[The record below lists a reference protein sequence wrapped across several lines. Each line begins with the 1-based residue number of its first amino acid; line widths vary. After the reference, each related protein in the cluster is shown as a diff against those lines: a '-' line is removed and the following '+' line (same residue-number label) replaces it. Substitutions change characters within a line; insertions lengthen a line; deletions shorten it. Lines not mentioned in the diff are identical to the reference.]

1 MAIIVQV
8 MEPSD
13 AAAEAEVADC
23 IKKNFIGWFTA
34 ETLARLLSHDLRKRV
49 ATRYVVVVLEKMK
62 KDRKLEAA
70 GFGDSR
76 CYRIKKERV
85 E

>member
-1 MAIIVQV
+1 MIVQV

-13 AAAEAEVADC
+13 AATEAEVADC

-49 ATRYVVVVLEKMK
+49 ATGYVAVVLEKMK
-62 KDRKLEAA
+62 KDRKLEAV